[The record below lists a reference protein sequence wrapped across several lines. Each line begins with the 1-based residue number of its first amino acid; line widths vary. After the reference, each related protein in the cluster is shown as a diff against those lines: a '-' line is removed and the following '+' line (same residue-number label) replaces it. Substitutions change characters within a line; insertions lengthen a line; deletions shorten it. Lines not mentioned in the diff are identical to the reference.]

1 MTMLKAGG
9 ILQVWLLSVFKFF
22 IVFIYNIS
30 KQNAAVR
37 LDMYFR

>member
-9 ILQVWLLSVFKFF
+9 ILQVWLLSVFNFF

-30 KQNAAVR
+30 KQNAAVQ